1 MKKLIFLFA
10 TFFAAFSASAQE
22 VVSSQGETYSNAN
35 GSIDFTVGE
44 VIINTGSNGTN
55 DLTQGFH
62 QTNWNF
68 LGLEDFAPDY
78 QVTIFPN
85 PTQDV
90 LNIKTSV
97 FENVTYTLYDAQG
110 KLVLQN
116 ILSAEQTPIQVSQ
129 LAPGAYS
136 LELIFEN
143 SNDGTLSLTKVS
155 KVSKRKIFKL
165 VKTH

>member
-1 MKKLIFLFA
+1 MKKQIPLLFSLF
-10 TFFAAFSASAQE
+10 TTISISAQE

-44 VIINTGSNGTN
+44 VIINTGTNGTN

-68 LGLEDFAPDY
+68 LGVEDFAPDY
-78 QVTIFPN
+78 QASIFPN

-129 LAPGAYS
+129 LAPGSYS
-136 LELIFEN
+136 L
-143 SNDGTLSLTKVS
+143 TLNNETQHLKT
-155 KVSKRKIFKL
+155 FKL
-165 VKTH
+165 VKSH

>member
-1 MKKLIFLFA
+1 MCRNLHFNFNMIHMKKQIFLLV
-10 TFFAAFSASAQE
+10 TFFTAFAVSAQE
-22 VVSSQGETYSNAN
+22 VVSSQGETFSNAN

-55 DLTQGFH
+55 KLTQGFH

-78 QVTIFPN
+78 EATIFPN
-85 PTQDV
+85 PTTDV
-90 LNIKTSV
+90 LNIKTSK
-97 FENVTYTLYDAQG
+97 FENVGYTLYDAQG
-110 KLVLQN
+110 KLVMQN

-129 LAPGAYS
+129 LALGNYS
-136 LELIFEN
+136 L
-143 SNDGTLSLTKVS
+143 TLKSETKTL
-155 KVSKRKIFKL
+155 KTFKL

>member
-1 MKKLIFLFA
+1 MKKQIFLFA
-10 TFFAAFSASAQE
+10 TLFTAFAASAQE

-68 LGLEDFAPDY
+68 LGVEDYAPDH
-78 QVTIFPN
+78 QVIIFPN

-129 LAPGAYS
+129 LAPGSYS
-136 LELIFEN
+136 L
-143 SNDGTLSLTKVS
+143 TLNQSMREHQDIPMKT
-155 KVSKRKIFKL
+155 FKL
-165 VKTH
+165 VKIQ